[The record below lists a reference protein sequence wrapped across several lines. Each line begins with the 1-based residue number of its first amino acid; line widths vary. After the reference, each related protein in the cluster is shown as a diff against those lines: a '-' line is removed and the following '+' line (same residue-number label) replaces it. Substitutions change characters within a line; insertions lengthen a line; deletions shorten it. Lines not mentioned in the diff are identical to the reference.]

1 MRLKKKGASENV
13 PPKRPCFYGEGCII
27 SEAGMSTIPRYRF
40 CGIEDTRRVSKRIVF
55 IYPESAMKQRLD
67 KDHVDLSDIYCY
79 DDFKLIK
86 KTRAFHPYRVERRFA
101 FKGADYMAA
110 FDRVKSGIPEMDEAL
125 DNIRLGDNVVWRV
138 SELSQFKLFMEPYVK
153 QAIEDKRNIIYFRF
167 ASHEPLLEDCPEV
180 RRVTVPL
187 SHRFENF
194 TVDIH
199 NVIEEEGK
207 DAFYVFD
214 CLSEL
219 QTAWATDLMMGNFF
233 RVTCPF
239 LFILDT
245 VAFFPIIRG
254 KHSVQ
259 AVNKI
264 LNTTQLFFDVYS
276 DNKNIYV
283 RPEKVWNRNSHT
295 MFLPHTYNPETGA
308 FRPILDGVK
317 SSRFYQALGQAQR
330 SAEEQY
336 SDSWDRYFN
345 RVKLLKENG
354 MDITGDCHRMCDIMM
369 TRDDKMRQMVKKH
382 FTPQDYF
389 AVRDHMVGTGM
400 IGGKACGMLLA
411 RAIIRN
417 KESDISEVLEPH
429 DSFYVGSDLYYTY
442 IVDNNLWDTRIKQR
456 TEDGYF
462 ELAQELADK
471 IMGGTFSD
479 AMRDQ
484 FVRII
489 EYYGQDPYI
498 IRSSSILEDGFGNAF
513 AGKYESVF
521 CVNRGSLEERLEE
534 FEHAIKVVYAS
545 SMSLSALDYRKRRGL
560 DKRDEQ
566 MALLIQRV
574 SGSYYGSNYMP
585 CAAGVGYSYSP
596 YRIMKESDPTAGMLR
611 LVMGLGTSA
620 VDRTEGSYPRI
631 VNLDMPQKTP
641 YSSSTDKH
649 KFSQGKAEVIN
660 MTDQT
665 LKKLPLE
672 DIAPDIPN
680 YLGRILFE
688 HDYDAESRLREMGR
702 RRDVRFISCK
712 GLVAN
717 STLMEQMKRMLH
729 CIQEE
734 YEYPVDIE
742 FTINISE
749 NGEYSIDLLQ
759 CRPLQVQKGQ
769 SGTVIPPDVPEG
781 HILLETK
788 GSSMGMCKATDID
801 IVVYVDPV
809 KYYNMPY
816 KEKDLVAKLVGKIN
830 GRYGDMGKHMMLI
843 VPGRVGTTS
852 PELGVPTAFFDIS
865 AYEIICEIEESKAGY
880 NPELSYGSH
889 IFQDLV
895 ESEILYTAVFNSE
908 KTVHFSPE
916 KLESS
921 KDLVSEFEQSET
933 LSDIVHIYDVS
944 DRKCTVY
951 NDVAN
956 EHLMITC

>member
-1 MRLKKKGASENV
+1 
-13 PPKRPCFYGEGCII
+13 
-27 SEAGMSTIPRYRF
+27 
-40 CGIEDTRRVSKRIVF
+40 
-55 IYPESAMKQRLD
+55 
-67 KDHVDLSDIYCY
+67 
-79 DDFKLIK
+79 
-86 KTRAFHPYRVERRFA
+86 
-101 FKGADYMAA
+101 MAA
-110 FDRVKSGIPEMDEAL
+110 FDRIKSGISEMDTAL

-138 SELSQFKLFMEPYVK
+138 SDLSEFKLFMEPYIK

-167 ASHEPLLEDCPEV
+167 ASHEPLLEESPYIKKID
-180 RRVTVPL
+180 VPL
-187 SHRFENF
+187 SHRFETF

-199 NVIEEEGK
+199 NEIEKAGR

-259 AVNKI
+259 AINKI
-264 LNTTQLFFDVYS
+264 LDTTQLFLDVYS
-276 DNKNIYV
+276 DKKNVYV
-283 RPEKVWNRNSHT
+283 RPEKVWNRNSDT
-295 MFLPHTYNPETGA
+295 MFLPHTYNPASGE

-317 SSRFYQALGQAQR
+317 SSRFYQALGLAQR

-336 SDSWDRYFN
+336 SDSWEKFFI
-345 RVKLLKENG
+345 RVKMLRENG
-354 MDITGDCHRMCDIMM
+354 IDITKECSRMCNIMM
-369 TRDDKMRQMVKKH
+369 TRDTKMREMVKKN
-382 FTPQDYF
+382 FTPEDYF

-400 IGGKACGMLLA
+400 IGGKTCGMLLA

-417 KESDISEVLEPH
+417 KEPDISEVLEPH
-429 DSFYVGSDLYYTY
+429 DSFYVGSDMYYTY
-442 IVDNNLWDTRIKQR
+442 IVDNNLWNLRIKQR
-456 TEDGYF
+456 IEEGYF
-462 ELAQELADK
+462 ALAKEFADK
-471 IMGGTFSD
+471 LMEGRFSD
-479 AMRDQ
+479 AMREQ

-521 CVNRGSLEERLEE
+521 CANRGSLEERLNE

-560 DKRDEQ
+560 DGRDEQ

-574 SGSYYGSNYMP
+574 SGSYYGSYYMP

-596 YRIMKESDPTAGMLR
+596 YRIMKDTDPTAGMLR

-631 VNLDMPQKTP
+631 VNLDMPEKSS
-641 YSSSTDKH
+641 YSSSADKH

-660 MTDQT
+660 MTT
-665 LKKLPLE
+665 RELE
-672 DIAPDIPN
+672 KMSYEMIEQDIPK
-680 YLGRILFE
+680 YLEKILLE
-688 HDYDAESRLREMGR
+688 HDTEAESRLREMGR
-702 RRDVRFISCK
+702 RREVKFISCK

-717 STLMEQMKRMLH
+717 APLMDQMRRMLH

-734 YEYPVDIE
+734 YEYPVDTE

-759 CRPLQVQKGQ
+759 CRPLQVQKGKT
-769 SGTVIPPDVPEG
+769 GNVVPEDIPEER
-781 HILLETK
+781 ILLESV
-788 GSSMGMCKATDID
+788 GASMGISKTSSLDLI
-801 IVVYVDPV
+801 VYVDPV
-809 KYYNMPY
+809 KYYELPF
-816 KEKDLVAKLVGKIN
+816 KDKDLVAKLIGKIN
-830 GRYGDMGKHMMLI
+830 WHFRDMDKHMMLI

-852 PELGVPTAFFDIS
+852 PELGVPTSFADIS
-865 AYEIICEIEESKAGY
+865 AYDIICETEESRAGY

-895 ESEILYTAVFNSE
+895 EAEILYTAIFQGE
-908 KTVHFSPE
+908 KTKHYSPE

-921 KDLVSEFEQSET
+921 KDLIGELEF
-933 LSDIVHIYDVS
+933 SDVLEGVVHVYDVS
-944 DRKCTVY
+944 DRKCEIY
-951 NDVAN
+951 NDVAG
-956 EHLMITC
+956 EHLLITC

>member
-1 MRLKKKGASENV
+1 M
-13 PPKRPCFYGEGCII
+13 
-27 SEAGMSTIPRYRF
+27 
-40 CGIEDTRRVSKRIVF
+40 
-55 IYPESAMKQRLD
+55 QRLRY
-67 KDHVDLSDIYCY
+67 DH
-79 DDFKLIK
+79 
-86 KTRAFHPYRVERRFA
+86 
-101 FKGADYMAA
+101 
-110 FDRVKSGIPEMDEAL
+110 
-125 DNIRLGDNVVWRV
+125 IR
-138 SELSQFKLFMEPYVK
+138 
-153 QAIEDKRNIIYFRF
+153 QAIDDERNIIYFRF
-167 ASHEPLLEDCPEV
+167 ASHEPLLPDRPEIKK
-180 RRVTVPL
+180 VTVPL

-199 NVIEEEGK
+199 NAIEKEEK

-276 DNKNIYV
+276 DSKTVYV
-283 RPEKVWNRNSHT
+283 RPEKVWNRNSET
-295 MFLPHTYNPETGA
+295 MFLPHTYDPATGE
-308 FRPILDGVK
+308 FRPILDGVR
-317 SSRFYQALGQAQR
+317 SSRFYQTLGQAQR

-345 RVKLLKENG
+345 RVKLLRENG
-354 MDITGDCHRMCDIMM
+354 MDITDECSQMCDIMM
-369 TRDDKMRQMVKKH
+369 TRDDKMRRMVKKH
-382 FTPQDYF
+382 FTPEDYF

-417 KESDISEVLEPH
+417 NEPDISDVLEPH

-462 ELAQELADK
+462 ELVQEFAGK
-471 IMGGTFSD
+471 IMEGTFSD

-521 CVNRGSLEERLEE
+521 CVNRGSLTERLDE

-574 SGSYYGSNYMP
+574 SGSYYGSRYMP

-596 YRIMKESDPTAGMLR
+596 YRVMKDSDPTAGMLR

-631 VNLDMPQKTP
+631 VNLDMPEKTS
-641 YSSSTDKH
+641 YSSSADKH
-649 KFSQGKAEVIN
+649 KFSQGKAEVID
-660 MTDQT
+660 MTEHA
-665 LKKLPLE
+665 LKRLSLNE
-672 DIAPDIPN
+672 LQADIPG
-680 YLGRILFE
+680 YLDKILLE
-688 HDYDAESRLREMGR
+688 HDFDTERRLRETGR
-702 RRDVRFISCK
+702 DRDVKYISCK

-717 STLMEQMKRMLH
+717 KTLMEQMKRLLR
-729 CIQEE
+729 CIQDE
-734 YEYPVDIE
+734 YDYPVDTE

-749 NGEYSIDLLQ
+749 NGEYSVDLLQ
-759 CRPLQVQKGQ
+759 CRPLQVQKTS
-769 SGTVIPPDVPEG
+769 SGTVIPPDIPDER
-781 HILLETK
+781 ILLESRS
-788 GSSMGMCKATDID
+788 SSMGMSKTSRLDI
-801 IVVYVDPV
+801 IVYVDPI

-816 KEKDLVAKLVGKIN
+816 KDKDLVAKLIGKIN
-830 GRYGDMGKHMMLI
+830 WHYRDQGKHMMLI
-843 VPGRVGTTS
+843 VPGRIGTSS
-852 PELGVPTAFFDIS
+852 PELGVPTGFSDIS
-865 AYEIICEIEESKAGY
+865 EYDIICETEESSAGY

-895 ESEILYTAVFNSE
+895 EAQILYTAVFGNE
-908 KTVHFSPE
+908 KTIHFSPD
-916 KLESS
+916 KLASS
-921 KDLVSEFEQSET
+921 EDVVSGFEPPEAVRG
-933 LSDIVHIYDVS
+933 IVHVYDVS
-944 DRKCTVY
+944 SRSCEVY
-951 NDVAN
+951 NDIAD
-956 EHLMITC
+956 EHLLITC

>member
-1 MRLKKKGASENV
+1 
-13 PPKRPCFYGEGCII
+13 
-27 SEAGMSTIPRYRF
+27 
-40 CGIEDTRRVSKRIVF
+40 
-55 IYPESAMKQRLD
+55 
-67 KDHVDLSDIYCY
+67 
-79 DDFKLIK
+79 
-86 KTRAFHPYRVERRFA
+86 
-101 FKGADYMAA
+101 MAA
-110 FDRVKSGIPEMDEAL
+110 FDRISSGISEMDTAL

-138 SELSQFKLFMEPYVK
+138 SDLSEFKLFMEPYIK

-167 ASHEPLLEDCPEV
+167 ASHEPLLEERLEIKRID
-180 RRVTVPL
+180 VPL
-187 SHRFENF
+187 SHRFETF

-199 NVIEEEGK
+199 NEIEKAGR
-207 DAFYVFD
+207 DAFYIFD

-219 QTAWATDLMMGNFF
+219 QAAWATDLMMGNFF

-259 AVNKI
+259 AINKI
-264 LNTTQLFFDVYS
+264 LDTTQLFLDVYS
-276 DNKNIYV
+276 DKKNVYV
-283 RPEKVWNRNSHT
+283 RPEKVWNRNSDT
-295 MFLPHTYNPETGA
+295 MFLPHTYNPESGE

-317 SSRFYQALGQAQR
+317 SSRFYQTLGLAQR

-336 SDSWDRYFN
+336 SDSWDKYFI
-345 RVKLLKENG
+345 RVKMLRENG
-354 MDITGDCHRMCDIMM
+354 IDITKECSRMCNIMM
-369 TRDDKMRQMVKKH
+369 TRDAKMREMVKKN
-382 FTPQDYF
+382 FTPEDYF

-400 IGGKACGMLLA
+400 IGGKSCGMLLA

-417 KESDISEVLEPH
+417 KEPDISEVLEPH
-429 DSFYVGSDLYYTY
+429 DSFYVGSDMYYTY
-442 IVDNNLWDTRIKQR
+442 IVDNNLWNIRIKQR
-456 TEDGYF
+456 TEEGYF
-462 ELAQELADK
+462 ALAKEFADK
-471 IMGGTFSD
+471 LMEGRFSD
-479 AMRDQ
+479 AMREQ

-521 CVNRGSLEERLEE
+521 CANRGSLEERLNE

-560 DKRDEQ
+560 DGRDEQ

-574 SGSYYGSNYMP
+574 SGSYYGSYYMP

-596 YRIMKESDPTAGMLR
+596 YRIMKDTDPTAGMLR

-631 VNLDMPQKTP
+631 VNLDMPEKSS
-641 YSSSTDKH
+641 YSSSADKH

-660 MTDQT
+660 MTT
-665 LKKLPLE
+665 RELE
-672 DIAPDIPN
+672 KMSYEMIEQDIPK
-680 YLGRILFE
+680 YLEKILLE
-688 HDYDAESRLREMGR
+688 HDTEAESRLREMGR
-702 RRDVRFISCK
+702 RREVKFISCK

-717 STLMEQMKRMLH
+717 APLMDQIRRMLH

-734 YEYPVDIE
+734 YEYPVDTE

-759 CRPLQVQKGQ
+759 CRPLQVQKGKT
-769 SGTVIPPDVPEG
+769 GNVVPEDIPEER
-781 HILLETK
+781 ILLESV
-788 GSSMGMCKATDID
+788 GASMGISKTSSLDLI
-801 IVVYVDPV
+801 VYVDPV
-809 KYYNMPY
+809 KYYELPF
-816 KEKDLVAKLVGKIN
+816 KDKDLVAKLIGKIN
-830 GRYGDMGKHMMLI
+830 WHFRDMDKHMMLI

-852 PELGVPTAFFDIS
+852 PELGVPTSFADIS
-865 AYEIICEIEESKAGY
+865 AYDIICETEESRAGY

-895 ESEILYTAVFNSE
+895 EAEILYTAIFQGE
-908 KTVHFSPE
+908 KTKHYSPE

-921 KDLVSEFEQSET
+921 KDLIGELEF
-933 LSDIVHIYDVS
+933 SDVLEGVVHVYDVS
-944 DRKCTVY
+944 DRKCEIY
-951 NDVAN
+951 NDVAG
-956 EHLMITC
+956 EHLLITC